1 MKNFFKI
8 LLIGLIT
15 TIFRIVIQLL
25 MPSSTQTVLSPSQ
38 FVKDGTLPLAFS
50 ALAIVAYS
58 VIAAMFLLV
67 KSGISGTSMKQGLK
81 YAVSLSFLWSVY
93 LFEPLPHSISI
104 LKDSIAYVLT
114 DSISLILMGLL
125 LGVFFKSE
133 EKIHGDRINNQ
144 TLLLLFVPTIL
155 FVLGRLIQYKVL
167 GIYSSFD
174 GEPLKTILWCITVG
188 VVSSLVVSWLVK
200 QGGSVSKGLFIYAMN
215 LFFFNSFMLLVFDF
229 SVVDLTLRTGIDIVA
244 ISIGIIVI
252 SRNKNFIEMR

>member
-8 LLIGLIT
+8 LLIGVIT
-15 TIFRIVIQLL
+15 TIFRIVIQLFI
-25 MPSSTQTVLSPSQ
+25 PSSTQTVLSPSL

-58 VIAAMFLLV
+58 LIAAMFLLV

-93 LFEPLPHSISI
+93 LFEPLPHATSI
-104 LKDSIAYVLT
+104 LKDSIAYVLA
-114 DSISLILMGLL
+114 DSISLIIMGLL

-133 EKIHGDRINNQ
+133 EVIHGDRINN
-144 TLLLLFVPTIL
+144 LILILLFVPTIL

-188 VVSSLVVSWLVK
+188 VVSSLVVNFLSK
-200 QGGSVSKGLFIYAMN
+200 QGKSVSKGLFIYAVN
-215 LFFFNSFMLLVFDF
+215 LIFFNSFMLLVFDF

-244 ISIGIIVI
+244 ISVGIGVI
-252 SRNKNFIEMR
+252 SLKKGNIK